1 MKWSEMTA
9 QEWYDRR
16 KEWLEKTAEE
26 QRANPKKDCLVLMD
40 YLDEIGLQYEHKPAI
55 MLKDIDR
62 CKGYIP
68 DLVFHHPAAD
78 VIVVYL
84 IYLKKGVQLHRKLV
98 ARHFF
103 VGRKPQLIAQLIA
116 LKDAELDVGVA
127 DVGCQKHAITSM
139 CVFFSFT

>member
-78 VIVVYL
+78 VIVDFVKPSKYFSWDYYKTKAADLEGDGYL
-84 IYLKKGVQLHRKLV
+84 YYVIRAGEFKNIL
-98 ARHFF
+98 
-103 VGRKPQLIAQLIA
+103 P
-116 LKDAELDVGVA
+116 E
-127 DVGCQKHAITSM
+127 
-139 CVFFSFT
+139 VFFEEIEKDISRGSV